1 MTDSHNP
8 TPAPAPSIFS
18 DERQMAIIIYILI
31 KVGFATFHAATIVGL
46 VLAYVNRDG
55 APEWLRSHYT
65 FQIRTFWIG
74 LLYLTVSIPC
84 MIVLIG
90 FPMLLAAAIWFVV
103 RIALGI
109 NRLMKGEAYPTP
121 ESWAF

>member
-1 MTDSHNP
+1 MTDSQSP
-8 TPAPAPSIFS
+8 TPAPVSSMFS
-18 DERQMAIIIYILI
+18 DERQMAIIIYILFM
-31 KVGFATFHAATIVGL
+31 VGFATFHAATIVGL
-46 VLAYVNRDG
+46 VLAYVNRDS

-74 LLYLTVSIPC
+74 LLYLVVSIPC

-90 FPMLLAAAIWFVV
+90 FPMLLAAAVWFVV

-109 NRLMKGEAYPTP
+109 NRLMK
-121 ESWAF
+121 S